1 MRAALRGWAVARKRV
16 ILIGFLALL
25 LGVGALVFWG
35 QYGLRGA
42 ELYYSGT
49 IEAIQ
54 SNLAFQVNGR
64 VQEVLTDEGRSAE
77 KAQVLAV
84 LDRREFVALRDQAQ
98 ANLQRAEQNLR
109 QVETALEVNRQVLP
123 AEVDRA
129 AASVKALQAQLAE
142 AESGYR
148 SQEVERARLAAES
161 ARVTLENARKD
172 KQRYEELYQ
181 KGVVAERSR
190 DTFQV
195 QYETALRE
203 HQRAVEAYKMARE
216 GFRREEIDTAR
227 SRLSEG
233 QAALRLAQSNLQKIV
248 ATEQEVQAARA
259 QVAAARAAL
268 DVAEIQLGHT
278 ELKAPYAGIILS
290 RNVEPGEVVSPNQEV
305 LSIADLSTVDLKV
318 FVGETEIGKIAPGQP
333 VEVKIDTFPDKTY
346 AGRVAYIS
354 PQAEFTPKIIQTH
367 KERVKL
373 VYLVKVSVPN
383 PNFELKSGMPAD
395 AWFR

>member
-1 MRAALRGWAVARKRV
+1 VKGKRAVLA
-16 ILIGFLALL
+16 GFLVLL

-35 QYGLRGA
+35 QHSRRGA

-54 SNLAFQVNGR
+54 SNLAFQVSGR
-64 VQEVLTDEGRSAE
+64 VQEVLADEGRSAA
-77 KAQVLAV
+77 KAEVLAV
-84 LDRREFVALRDQAQ
+84 LDRREFMALRDQAQ

-109 QVETALEVNRQVLP
+109 QLETVLEVNRKVLP

-129 AASVKALQAQLAE
+129 AAAVKALQAQLAE

-161 ARVTLENARKD
+161 ARVTLDNARKD
-172 KQRYEELYQ
+172 KQRYDELYQ

-195 QYETALRE
+195 QFETALRE
-203 HQRAVEAYKMARE
+203 HQRAVEAYNLSKE

-227 SRLSEG
+227 SRLAEG
-233 QAALRLAQSNLQKIV
+233 QAALRLAQSNLKKIE
-248 ATEQEVQAARA
+248 AAEQDVEAARA
-259 QVAAARAAL
+259 QVAATRAAL
-268 DVAEIQLGHT
+268 NVAEIQLGHT

-305 LSIADLSTVDLKV
+305 LSIADLSKVDLKV
-318 FVGETEIGKIAPGQP
+318 FVEETEIGRITPGQP
-333 VEVKIDTFPDKTY
+333 VDVKIDSFPDKTY
-346 AGRVAYIS
+346 TGQVAYIS
-354 PQAEFTPKIIQTH
+354 PQAEFTPKIIQTR

-383 PNFELKSGMPAD
+383 PNYELKSGMPAD

>member
-1 MRAALRGWAVARKRV
+1 L

-25 LGVGALVFWG
+25 LGVGGLVLWG
-35 QYGLRGA
+35 QTSRRGA

-54 SNLAFQVNGR
+54 SNLAFQVSGR
-64 VQEVLTDEGRSAE
+64 VKDVLADEGQSVA
-77 KAQVLAV
+77 AGAALAV
-84 LDRREFVALRDQAQ
+84 LDRREFIALRDQAQ
-98 ANLQRAEQNLR
+98 ANWQRASKNLR
-109 QVETALEVNRQVLP
+109 QLEAVLDVNRNVLP

-129 AASVKALQAQLAE
+129 AAGVKALQAQLAE

-148 SQEVERARLAAES
+148 TQEVERSRLAAE
-161 ARVTLENARKD
+161 AAQATFENARKD
-172 KQRYEELYQ
+172 KDRYEELFR
-181 KGVVAERSR
+181 KGVVAEKAR
-190 DTFQV
+190 DTVRLQH
-195 QYETALRE
+195 ETALKE
-203 HQRAVEAYKMARE
+203 HQRAVEAYRMARE

-227 SRLSEG
+227 SRLAEG
-233 QAALRLAQSNLQKIV
+233 QAALRLAQSNLKKIE
-248 ATEQEVQAARA
+248 ASEQDVEAARA
-259 QVAAARAAL
+259 QLAAAKAAL
-268 DVAEIQLGHT
+268 EVAEIQLEHT
-278 ELKAPYAGIILS
+278 ELRAPYAGIVLS

-318 FVGETEIGKIAPGQP
+318 FVAETEIGRIAPGQP
-333 VEVKIDTFPDKTY
+333 VEVKIDTFPDKSY
-346 AGRVAYIS
+346 NGRVAYIS

-373 VYLVKVSVPN
+373 VYLVKVSVSN

>member
-1 MRAALRGWAVARKRV
+1 VGRKRL

-25 LGVGALVFWG
+25 LGVGALVVWG
-35 QYGLRGA
+35 QYRRRGA

-54 SNLAFQVNGR
+54 SNLAFQVSGR
-64 VQEVLTDEGRSAE
+64 VQEVLTDEGRAVE

-84 LDRREFVALRDQAQ
+84 LDRREFAALRDQSH
-98 ANLQRAEQNLR
+98 ANLQRAEQSLR
-109 QVETALEVNRQVLP
+109 QQETVLEVNRKVLP

-129 AASVKALQAQLAE
+129 AAAVEALQALLAE

-148 SQEVERARLAAES
+148 LQEVERARLAAEAS
-161 ARVTLENARKD
+161 RVTLENARKD
-172 KQRYEELYQ
+172 KERYEELFR
-181 KGVVAERSR
+181 KGVVAEKAR
-190 DTFQV
+190 DTFTV
-195 QYETALRE
+195 QFETALKE
-203 HQRAVEAYKMARE
+203 HQRAVEAYKLSRE

-227 SRLSEG
+227 ARLAEG
-233 QAALRLAQSNLQKIV
+233 RAMLRLAQSNLQKIE
-248 ATEQEVQAARA
+248 AAEQEVQAARA
-259 QVAAARAAL
+259 QVAAARSAL

-278 ELKAPYAGIILS
+278 ELKAPYAGIVLTRS
-290 RNVEPGEVVSPNQEV
+290 VEPGEVVAPNQEV

-318 FVGETEIGKIAPGQP
+318 FVGETEIGRIAPGQP
-333 VEVKIDTFPDKTY
+333 VDVKIDTFPDKTY

-383 PNFELKSGMPAD
+383 PSFELKSGMPAD